1 MDKSEALETVEAL
14 AHGIDP
20 VTGEILP
27 EDSPFNHPRIIRA
40 LFLSINALERLKEGK
55 SRASDSPRNAGKP
68 WTKEDD
74 QTLLEGYDRGNGAK
88 VIAQQCFR
96 TQGAISARLVRL
108 GRISERSDV
117 LDH

>member
-14 AHGIDP
+14 AHGVNP
-20 VTGEILP
+20 VTGERFP

-40 LFLSINALERLKEGK
+40 LFLSINALESLKGGK
-55 SRASDSPRNAGKP
+55 SRASGSPRNAGKP

-74 QTLLEGYDRGNGAK
+74 QTLLERFDRGNGVK
-88 VIAQQCFR
+88 ELAQQCFR

-117 LDH
+117 LGH